1 MSELEIVLTIVSIFF
16 GLIVCAQMVLL
27 KMFSTLLQDIV
38 HWIKTALD
46 ELKSAKVK
54 SAESEK

>member
-1 MSELEIVLTIVSIFF
+1 MSELEIVLTIVSIVF

-38 HWIKTALD
+38 HWMRELII
-46 ELKSAKVK
+46 ELKKLAK
-54 SAESEK
+54 SEP